1 MANSGTET
9 VICLLPVLH
18 FQPKW
23 NGQNQQLT
31 KTMIVTLIT
40 RQIFKN
46 TAFYLIIIFLH
57 MVWIQK
63 YTYSHH
69 IETRAQQSKSFDSFW
84 HDGNTYTPVFSPQQ
98 EFTSHIKLRF
108 LSVSS
113 FKCFMQ
119 CSAIFSNCAGRLIKK
134 QKQF

>member
-1 MANSGTET
+1 MIKYWLTLELK
-9 VICLLPVLH
+9 LLYVYCQFYIFSL
-18 FQPKW
+18 
-23 NGQNQQLT
+23 NEMD
-31 KTMIVTLIT
+31 KTNNWWK
-40 RQIFKN
+40 IFKN
-46 TAFYLIIIFLH
+46 TAFYLISIFLH

-134 QKQF
+134 QRQF